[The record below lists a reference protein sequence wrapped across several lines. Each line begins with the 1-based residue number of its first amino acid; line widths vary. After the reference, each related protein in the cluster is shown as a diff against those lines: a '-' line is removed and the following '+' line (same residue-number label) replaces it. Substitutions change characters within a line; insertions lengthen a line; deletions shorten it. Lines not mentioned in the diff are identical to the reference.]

1 MGAGEVGDDQGN
13 FLPDDIGGFTAENIF
28 SSEIEGLDA
37 AILVQG
43 DDAIGHSIQD
53 RAQLRL
59 AQTEPLMAASSFTQ
73 GASLHDETRTCLNEA
88 LQGRCRLAFF
98 FGCVAFQTER
108 VVGCLFFFLWVVC
121 FVCGWVVFCFLG
133 VGVLLFGC
141 LFGWLFLV
149 FFVC

>member
-73 GASLHDETRTCLNEA
+73 GASIHDEPRTCLNEA
-88 LQGRCRLAFF
+88 LQGRCRLAYLK
-98 FGCVAFQTER
+98 GRVAYQTER
-108 VVGCLFFFLWVVC
+108 ADGRLILKQREDSQDS
-121 FVCGWVVFCFLG
+121 GWVVICLQGDG
-133 VGVLLFGC
+133 VRQPGRQYGRLHMD
-141 LFGWLFLV
+141 
-149 FFVC
+149 

>member
-73 GASLHDETRTCLNEA
+73 GASRDVVTRTCLYEA
-88 LQGRCRLAFF
+88 LHGRCRLSFII
-98 FGCVAFQTER
+98 GRVAFLTER
-108 VVGCLFFFLWVVC
+108 ADG
-121 FVCGWVVFCFLG
+121 
-133 VGVLLFGC
+133 
-141 LFGWLFLV
+141 
-149 FFVC
+149 